1 MTDTVPNTYFRDVL
15 ACWEQCGHDTRALLA
30 GTRLRLADLEDING
44 QVPLEDF
51 RRLMAN
57 TAIGRDTAGF
67 PLRLGQQL
75 TPNAHGALGLAF
87 LSSKTVDNAL
97 TVLEKYASIQTNL
110 LKVSVERGRHIVHVH
125 LAEHRPLGI
134 AHQPVVELGLSTLWF
149 ALRFLSG
156 GQLSLAALTLSYA
169 EPAHRD
175 LYDDIFR
182 CPVTFSGASNHLSL
196 TPASLDLPLLLANP
210 QAMQRAIAD
219 CDAQLQSMDHRETL
233 THRIQRRLL
242 RSPGQFPDLARLAA
256 EFAMSERNLRRKLEA
271 EGHSF
276 QGLLNETRRLLAE
289 RYLRDTHHSINDI
302 AWLLGYQDPSN
313 FGNAFKRWHGVSPRE
328 FRAAGKSSQADAL
341 T

>member
-15 ACWEQCGHDTRALLA
+15 ACWQQCGHDIQVLLA
-30 GTRLRLADLEDING
+30 GTRLRLSELEDING
-44 QVPLEDF
+44 QVSLEDF

-57 TAIGRDTAGF
+57 TAVGRDTAGF
-67 PLRLGQQL
+67 ALRLGQQL

-110 LKVSVERGRHIVHVH
+110 LQVSVERQRSIVYVRIE
-125 LAEHRPLGI
+125 EHRPLGI
-134 AHQPVVELGLSTLWF
+134 AYQPVVELGLSTLWF

-156 GQLSLAALTLSYA
+156 GQLSLAGLTLGYA
-169 EPAHRD
+169 EPAHRG
-175 LYDDIFR
+175 LYADIFR
-182 CPVTFSGASNHLSL
+182 CPVTFSGRGNYLCL

-219 CDAQLQSMDHRETL
+219 CDAQLLSMDHRETL

-242 RSPGQFPDLARLAA
+242 RSPGRFPDLARLAA

-271 EGHSF
+271 EGNSF
-276 QGLLNETRRLLAE
+276 QGLLNDTRRTLAE

-313 FGNAFKRWHGVSPRE
+313 FGNAFKRWHGISPRE
-328 FRAAGKSSQADAL
+328 FRTAGKS
-341 T
+341 